1 MDQGQLMALT
11 ATWANLLPEGTL
23 VGVQERLKK
32 LPDDKA
38 SMLATIQFK
47 NPMTGLVLGIV
58 AGGFAVDRFYKGDIG
73 LGIAKIGS
81 FVYTIGIGW
90 AVWVIADLFLVQKGI
105 RANNLDKL
113 NMMLMQLGV

>member
-32 LPDDKA
+32 LPEDKL
-38 SMLATIQFK
+38 SMLTTIQLK
-47 NPMTGLVLGIV
+47 NPTTGLILGLIS
-58 AGGFAVDRFYKGDIG
+58 VDRFYKGDIG
-73 LGIAKIGS
+73 LGIAKICTFCG
-81 FVYTIGIGW
+81 FGIW
-90 AVWVIADLFLVQKGI
+90 WLVDLFLVPKGI
-105 RANNLDKL
+105 KVDNLNKL

>member
-23 VGVQERLKK
+23 VGIQKWLEK

-47 NPMTGLVLGIV
+47 TPMTGLICGII
-58 AGGFAVDRFYKGDIG
+58 GGVVGVDRFYKGDIG
-73 LGIAKIGS
+73 MGIAKICTLGGL
-81 FVYTIGIGW
+81 YIW
-90 AVWVIADLFLVQKGI
+90 WLADLFFVQKGI
-105 RANNLDKL
+105 KVDNLNKL